1 MKENYLAICCQ
12 KELVVANWHFV
23 AEILKKNVETEPA
36 PSHVK
41 NGMFNIKKE
50 NMASGP

>member
-1 MKENYLAICCQ
+1 MAKQEARAKIWQRQRQQQLTQFICD
-12 KELVVANWHFV
+12 
-23 AEILKKNVETEPA
+23 IVETE
-36 PSHVK
+36 SHVK

>member
-36 PSHVK
+36 QSHVK

>member
-1 MKENYLAICCQ
+1 M
-12 KELVVANWHFV
+12 VASWHFV